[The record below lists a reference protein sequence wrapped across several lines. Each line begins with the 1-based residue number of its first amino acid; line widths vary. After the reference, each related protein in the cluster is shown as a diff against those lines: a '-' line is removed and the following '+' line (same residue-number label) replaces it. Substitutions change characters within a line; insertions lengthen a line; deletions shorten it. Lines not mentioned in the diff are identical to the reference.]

1 MRTILIF
8 LDKYIKNK
16 KSNKIKNKLTK
27 SDIGKNIIWIENK
40 KDVKIF
46 YGEII
51 NITSNSVMIKNNNGI
66 DIRFYYNLFKYIFM
80 K

>member
-80 K
+80 E

>member
-66 DIRFYYNLFKYIFM
+66 DIRFYYNLFKYIFIE
-80 K
+80 

>member
-8 LDKYIKNK
+8 IDKYIKNK

-51 NITSNSVMIKNNNGI
+51 NTTSNFVMIKNNNGI
-66 DIRFYYNLFKYIFM
+66 DIRFYYNLNKYIFM
-80 K
+80 E

>member
-66 DIRFYYNLFKYIFM
+66 DIRFYYNLNKYIFVE
-80 K
+80 